1 MILATAVDGP
11 CMVASRAMSS
21 PLRAIARRWL
31 VAAVALSA
39 AACLPPFMEPPR
51 PSREVE
57 RAARAAW
64 LGLPATKSAC
74 PQHFDFFPKG
84 GLLNFYCHA
93 QTVLGVEQLEQ
104 LAGMPTTVAP
114 PADAP
119 QRSVARA
126 FRNYDPRFV
135 AWLRHAL
142 LLARY
147 DRRFREETQPIY
159 DAWVAPLARKWLG
172 TRRLM
177 LARRT
182 WLDAEVRWT
191 RSALERGT
199 LPEGYYWA
207 RYDRFALPAPSDD
220 GTFRALDATSRD
232 GNVGTSAVA
241 FWIRRELDGSAT
253 AFTAA
258 LEELVS
264 IYDASWLGGG
274 AGVVQ
279 VAPPPDAGTARAA
292 PEAGSEPE
300 LAAPPPPR
308 ASARPHALASP
319 EPTPEPTPEPPAGP
333 PPAAE
338 ELVAEGQD
346 VRITVADFLAR
357 MGEQSPFVRARYTT
371 LERKREFVYS
381 LLRFELL
388 AAEALRLGIDR
399 GDDGVDLQE
408 EVRTQVA
415 AVRARGGPV
424 PDEQLLLKKR
434 RVQALVQRHF
444 STKDQ
449 PTPPDEEIAAYYEA
463 NLDEFVRPGRRLE
476 LSQAREAI
484 ALRLLRQR
492 LQKDFDRFVAG
503 LREAA
508 AIRVN
513 EQVLARI
520 VVK

>member
-104 LAGMPTTVAP
+104 LAGMPSTVAP

-172 TRRLM
+172 ARRLM

-191 RSALERGT
+191 RSALEHGT
-199 LPEGYYWA
+199 LPEGYYWR
-207 RYDRFALPAPSDD
+207 RYDRFAMPAPSDD

-241 FWIRRELDGSAT
+241 FWIRRELDGSAA

-258 LEELVS
+258 LEELVA

-279 VAPPPDAGTARAA
+279 VAPPPDQGGSRPVPEVGT
-292 PEAGSEPE
+292 EPE
-300 LAAPPPPR
+300 PNPPPPPR
-308 ASARPHALASP
+308 TSVRLPPPVAPP
-319 EPTPEPTPEPPAGP
+319 ETPPEPPSGP

-338 ELVAEGQD
+338 ELVAVGQD
-346 VRITVADFLAR
+346 VRITVGDFLAR
-357 MGEQSPFVRARYTT
+357 MGEQSPFIRARFTT
-371 LERKREFVYS
+371 LERKREFLDNLV
-381 LLRFELL
+381 RFELL
-388 AAEALRLGIDR
+388 AAEALRRGIDR
-399 GDDGVDLQE
+399 GPDGVELQAS
-408 EVRTQVA
+408 VRTQLDSL
-415 AVRARGGPV
+415 RKRGAPV
-424 PDEQLLLKKR
+424 PDEQLLVKKR
-434 RVQALVQRHF
+434 RVQAFVQRQF
-444 STKDQ
+444 STKDL
-449 PTPPDEEIAAYYEA
+449 PAPPDEEIAAYYDA
-463 NLDEFVRPGRRLE
+463 HLDEFVRPDRRVE
-476 LSQAREAI
+476 LSQVREAI
-484 ALRLLRQR
+484 AQRILRQR
-492 LQKDFDRFVAG
+492 LTKDFDRFVAG
-503 LREAA
+503 LHEAA
-508 AIRVN
+508 AIRVD